1 MASQQRPHSPDH
13 DHSHGRDHSPGDLH
27 PAVVIQRQPHERQH
41 EHRGG
46 SAAAFRWSVILNSG
60 LSALQL
66 VIGFGF
72 GSLALIGDAIHNLGD
87 VAGLLLGWGA
97 EHLSSKPAKG
107 RFTYGFGRSTQLAS
121 LLNALLILMAAAV
134 LVVEGIQR
142 LSNPVPIT
150 SIPVAWAAAVGIGVN
165 LISAKLFGNDH
176 SHDLNRKA
184 AVVHL
189 MTDALVSA
197 AVLVS
202 AVLVGLTG
210 WSQLDAITAI
220 GVGLA
225 VGYSGWELLQEA
237 LMIAL
242 DAVPRGIDLALVE
255 TTLLQL
261 PGVVEVH
268 HLHVWGMSTSQNAL
282 TAHISRRLGS
292 VNDMDLL
299 HQAKSELAKLGIAH
313 STIQLEPS
321 D

>member
-1 MASQQRPHSPDH
+1 
-13 DHSHGRDHSPGDLH
+13 
-27 PAVVIQRQPHERQH
+27 
-41 EHRGG
+41 
-46 SAAAFRWSVILNSG
+46 
-60 LSALQL
+60 
-66 VIGFGF
+66 
-72 GSLALIGDAIHNLGD
+72 
-87 VAGLLLGWGA
+87 
-97 EHLSSKPAKG
+97 
-107 RFTYGFGRSTQLAS
+107 
-121 LLNALLILMAAAV
+121 
-134 LVVEGIQR
+134 
-142 LSNPVPIT
+142 VPIT
-150 SIPVAWAAAVGIGVN
+150 SIPVAWAAAAGIGVN
-165 LISAKLFGNDH
+165 LFSAKLFGHDH

-202 AVLVGLTG
+202 AVVVGLTG

-225 VGYSGWELLQEA
+225 VGYSGWQVLQEA

-242 DAVPRGIDLALVE
+242 DAVPQGIDLALVE
-255 TTLLQL
+255 TTLMQL

-299 HQAKSELAKLGIAH
+299 HQAKADLAKLGIAH
-313 STIQLEPS
+313 STIQLEPH